1 MSSPSPARL
10 ALTDETRLRVAELR
24 DRADRAF
31 EHLTDYIWKTPRL
44 IETEE
49 ALEREKIAAYFPIT
63 GRDEKAD
70 AFHGRLRRLRTAL
83 EIPKLRLSFP
93 SFVASANLMLS
104 ASTFEHWCLALCKE
118 IEAQGDA
125 ALTDIA
131 GLGVHR
137 LLKFLRRFDVDLN
150 RSKFCKQ
157 AIAAIKIR
165 NCLVH
170 ANGVVSHMG
179 RDRAD
184 LHRIVASH
192 EYVSRRRFDGSV
204 RSWPPGEQH
213 VRIVETAL
221 GDQLVIDNEYSWASS
236 CYFHIGF
243 RDLLNQAL
251 SEPA

>member
-1 MSSPSPARL
+1 MSSPLPAKF
-10 ALTDETRLRVAELR
+10 APTDETRLRVAKLR

-44 IETEE
+44 IEAEE
-49 ALEREKIAAYFPIT
+49 ALEREKIESYFPLT
-63 GRDEKAD
+63 ERDEKAN
-70 AFHGRLRRLRTAL
+70 ALNNRLRSLRAAQ
-83 EIPKLRLSFP
+83 EIPKLRVSFP

-125 ALTDIA
+125 ALTDVP
-131 GLGVHR
+131 GVGVHR
-137 LLKFLRRFDVDLN
+137 LLKFLRRFDVDLDG
-150 RSKFCKQ
+150 SKFCKQ

-184 LHRIVASH
+184 LYRIVASH
-192 EYVSRRRFDGSV
+192 EYVSRRRFDGSE
-204 RSWPPGEQH
+204 RSWPPEEGH
-213 VRIVETAL
+213 VRIVETGL
-221 GDQLVIDNEYSWASS
+221 GDQLVIDNEYSWVSS
-236 CYFHIGF
+236 CYFHFGF
-243 RDLLNQAL
+243 GDLLDQTRG
-251 SEPA
+251 EPA